1 MENGIKL
8 IDFTSSPN
16 LAPFI
21 VSLMLMF
28 GQQLSGMNAV
38 MFYCVDIFK
47 VDIIYKLTIT
57 QIKIQIDIFN
67 AKSQQQQKDEYNRL
81 RPVMCSNKAN
91 TSKVVFNGQS
101 DLSFV
106 QKYEN

>member
-1 MENGIKL
+1 MSAHQINLSNASALENVKSGMKL
-8 IDFTSSPN
+8 TDFTSSPN

-47 VDIIYKLTIT
+47 VDIHKFTIT
-57 QIKIQIDIFN
+57 LINSDSQSQIDIFKVKIY
-67 AKSQQQQKDEYNRL
+67 KS
-81 RPVMCSNKAN
+81 
-91 TSKVVFNGQS
+91 TTT
-101 DLSFV
+101 
-106 QKYEN
+106 